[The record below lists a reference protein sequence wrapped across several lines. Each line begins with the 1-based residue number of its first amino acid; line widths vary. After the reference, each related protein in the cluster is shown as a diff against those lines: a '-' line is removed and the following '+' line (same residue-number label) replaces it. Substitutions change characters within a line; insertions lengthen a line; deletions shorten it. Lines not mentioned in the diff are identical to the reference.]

1 MTDRGTHA
9 VVTGGGSGI
18 GLAIASALL
27 AAGHAVTIMG
37 RDRAR
42 LDAALAGLPGA
53 RAVACDVA
61 DAADVARAFAE
72 AVAVSGPVAVL
83 VNNAGIAPAAPF
95 TKTTGADW
103 RACIDINL
111 MGAVHAIGQVVE
123 PMRAL
128 PAGRIVNIAST
139 AALKG
144 YAYVTAYAA
153 SKHALL
159 GLTRALAL
167 ELAGS
172 NVTVNAVCPG
182 YADTDIIRQSV
193 ARIVAKTGRSEA
205 EALAT
210 FTATNPQKRLIDPE
224 EVASSVLWLI
234 SDAARSVTG
243 QAIVIA
249 GGEVM

>member
-1 MTDRGTHA
+1 MADAATHA

-18 GLAIASALL
+18 GLAIAGALRD
-27 AAGHAVTIMG
+27 AGHAVTIMG
-37 RDRAR
+37 RNRAR
-42 LDAALAGLPGA
+42 LDEAAAGLPGT
-53 RAVACDVA
+53 RAVTCDVA
-61 DAADVARAFAE
+61 DAADVERAFAG
-72 AVAVSGPVAVL
+72 AATASGPIGIL

-95 TKTTGADW
+95 LKTSEADW

-111 MGAVHAIGQVVE
+111 MGAVHAIRQVAE
-123 PMRAL
+123 PMQAL
-128 PAGRIVNIAST
+128 PSARIINIAST

-144 YAYVTAYAA
+144 YAYVTAYTA

-167 ELAGS
+167 ELAGTG
-172 NVTVNAVCPG
+172 VTVNAICPG
-182 YADTDIIRQSV
+182 YADTDIIRESV
-193 ARIVAKTGRSEA
+193 ARIVDRTGRSKV

-210 FTATNPQKRLIDPE
+210 FTATNPQKRLIDPA
-224 EVASSVLWLI
+224 EVAASVLWLI

-243 QAIVIA
+243 QAIAIA